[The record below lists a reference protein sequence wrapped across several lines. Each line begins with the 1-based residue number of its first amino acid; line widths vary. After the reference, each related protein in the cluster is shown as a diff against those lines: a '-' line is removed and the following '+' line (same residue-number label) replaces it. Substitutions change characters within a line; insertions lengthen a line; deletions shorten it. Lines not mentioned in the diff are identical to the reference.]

1 MTMREQDQRETTE
14 ATSAPGATPPGTR
27 ADRAAP
33 EPREGGIPGAIA
45 GTSLLGPT
53 GGTIGA
59 DPGEAIATAA
69 EPDPAAD
76 AWRVPSAPEDDG
88 EEAR

>member
-1 MTMREQDQRETTE
+1 MREQDQRNTTE
-14 ATSAPGATPPGTR
+14 VTSSPEATPPGTTR

-59 DPGEAIATAA
+59 DPGEAISAAA

-76 AWRVPSAPEDDG
+76 SWRVPSAPEDGG